1 MERLDGGHG
10 RSEAGGDDYFIKRS
24 RRRAVAMAISWED
37 DGLWRCSE
45 DDDEEEED
53 ERVEEGEEAD
63 DFVRVVLIP
72 SLDIFI
78 LLGV

>member
-1 MERLDGGHG
+1 
-10 RSEAGGDDYFIKRS
+10 
-24 RRRAVAMAISWED
+24 MAISWED